1 MDNDFIPQAQMP
13 ARASG
18 DNDFIPEGQMPSTQ
32 PESWG
37 TEALNTVKDVAG
49 TAGRAVGYGI
59 GDMINAPMQASDY
72 LNRKL
77 AGLFGA
83 NPNAIPRPYQF
94 DPGIFPLRQ
103 GTEDTL
109 DPLARGIAT
118 GVELLQPAKD
128 ILMAGLMAGKAGLGA
143 LTGLNANA
151 KATEFIKNLRGDQ
164 PAIKKGFNSDYTDID
179 NLADKKG
186 YNLKPNSTQKPIDST
201 TFNGGFNTMSPNDRE
216 SVLNNL
222 SADAKKSMDQFTNK
236 PSYENA
242 HDLQSILGNEGI
254 SLRKSADGRDRYV
267 GGQILGLRNNLNSD
281 INDTFDKFGDTDLSN
296 ARKDVTQRYADN
308 ENRLL
313 LANKL
318 RAGIKELPRGGLNA
332 HAQQIVNAFGKL
344 AFKNSISKFPSPQT
358 AQFEPGIAALQ
369 SALSKRDITTKLAKR
384 IGKPLM
390 WGGLAGL
397 GLEGIHRY
405 L

>member
-1 MDNDFIPQAQMP
+1 MDDDLGFQPKQQADDDLGFQP
-13 ARASG
+13 KVA
-18 DNDFIPEGQMPSTQ
+18 

-37 TEALNTVKDVAG
+37 HAIL
-49 TAGRAVGYGI
+49 
-59 GDMINAPMQASDY
+59 
-72 LNRKL
+72 
-77 AGLFGA
+77 
-83 NPNAIPRPYQF
+83 NAIPGMSPAVDALAMNPSTIPQAAGNLVKSIPNAAGQVVSGGMQGVGIPDF
-94 DPGIFPLRQ
+94 ITSPLQNVPTPSPEASNAMALAANIALAAPGIEALP
-103 GTEDTL
+103 DIAN
-109 DPLARGIAT
+109 LASSG
-118 GVELLQPAKD
+118 
-128 ILMAGLMAGKAGLGA
+128 GKALLGK
-143 LTGLNANA
+143 LSNITGFNADT
-151 KATEFIKNLRGDQ
+151 KATEFIKNLVGDQ
-164 PAIKKGFNSDYTDID
+164 PTIKEGFNQDYTDID

-201 TFNGGFNTMSPNDRE
+201 TFNGGFNTMSPNDRGA
-216 SVLNNL
+216 VLNNL
-222 SADAKKSMDQFTNK
+222 SADAKKSLDQFTNK

-281 INDTFDKFGDTDLSN
+281 INNTFDKFGDMDLSN

-318 RAGIKELPRGGLNA
+318 RGGIKELPNGGLDAN
-332 HAQQIVNAFGKL
+332 AQQIVNAFGKL

>member
-1 MDNDFIPQAQMP
+1 MADDDLGFQPKQQADDDLGFQP
-13 ARASG
+13 KAA
-18 DNDFIPEGQMPSTQ
+18 

-37 TEALNTVKDVAG
+37 TEALNAVKDVAG
-49 TAGRAVGYGI
+49 TTGRAIGYGI
-59 GDMINAPMQASDY
+59 GDVINAPIQAGDY

-77 AGLFGA
+77 AGLLGV
-83 NPNAIPRPYQF
+83 NPKKIPTPYQF
-94 DPGIFPLRQ
+94 DPKIFPLPQ

-118 GVELLQPAKD
+118 GAELLQPAKD
-128 ILMAGLMAGKAGLGA
+128 IMIAGKAGLGA

-151 KATEFIKNLRGDQ
+151 KATEFIKNLVGDQ

-186 YNLKPNSTQKPIDST
+186 YDGQRKAIDST
-201 TFNGGFNTMSPNDRE
+201 TFHNEFNTMSQKDRE
-216 SVLNNL
+216 SVLDNL
-222 SADAKKSMDQFTNK
+222 SAKAKKSMDAFANA

-242 HDLQSILGNEGI
+242 HDLQSNLGTEAIG
-254 SLRKSADGRDRYV
+254 LRKSADGRDRYV
-267 GGQILGLRNNLNSD
+267 GGQISGLRNNLNSD
-281 INDTFDKFGDTDLSN
+281 INNTFDKYGDTDLSN
-296 ARKDVTQRYADN
+296 ARKDVTARYADN

-318 RAGIKELPRGGLNA
+318 SAGVKDLPNGGVQVNP
-332 HAQQIVNAFGKL
+332 QQLVNAFGKL
-344 AFKNSISKFPSPQT
+344 KYKNSISKFAPIKT
-358 AQFEPGIAALQ
+358 EQFEPGIAALQ
-369 SALSKRDITTKLAKR
+369 SALAKRDITTKLAKR

-397 GLEGIHRY
+397 GLEGVHRY
-405 L
+405 F